1 MVERFNKIFVNMLFV
16 YVDEYYN
23 DWDDYFLYVMM
34 VYRLVVYEIICMIL
48 NMMMLGWE
56 VVIFFD
62 IVYEMLL
69 FMKRIF

>member
-16 YVDEYYN
+16 YVDEYYS